1 MPGKYNQLAGQA
13 DCSVCLD
20 DTFTAVTTAVSC
32 ASCPSGR
39 FTAGN
44 GSSSCSPCSAGKK
57 LDSKDN
63 TCAKCDSGRFSEMQN
78 APWCKEC
85 PVGQSLNKTG
95 QASCLPCLPGEFG
108 NEEGLLVCKLCA
120 ENTFSRR
127 SGQMSCQSCGV
138 GEESERG
145 SAKCTK
151 CDAGEA
157 GTPCVKCDEGKFRNT
172 SMEAIDCLNC
182 PIGWMSDEGSSK
194 CSWCGAGTYNDIIG
208 QGCVDCEVGKIRTSS
223 DLPTSCKPCEAGK
236 SLNVTG
242 QASCLPCL
250 PGEFGN
256 EEGRLV
262 CKTCNANTFSSLSG
276 QTSCLSCPIGYIS
289 EDGSTKCQ
297 LCGAGTFGEN
307 CKNCPSGYARQASA
321 KDVKRC
327 QQCQAGETSSIGAS
341 VCSPCELGEF
351 GNAPGNCENCPAG
364 WYNDGKGETVCKPCG
379 IDSYSEKEK
388 ATSNALCTKCSSDRS
403 TGTSN
408 AQISNDACL
417 CKRSEYFQTKDE
429 TCETCPDGGNCS
441 YSIGVTIE
449 QVFPK
454 VGFWRSDPNDTI
466 FTSCSVV
473 YASTSFELAEK
484 RCCPTTGAEAGK
496 CENMTRVST
505 DSWSADEQ
513 CLTGYAGVLCG
524 ACATNFVRIG
534 DNCIHCKGGWDLNL
548 AFIALILFG
557 VVFSLGVLL
566 FLLCSKTVTKSA
578 KEGTKIFGQV
588 KIILMFVQV
597 LGSLPTVM
605 DTAPW

>member
-1 MPGKYNQLAGQA
+1 MAGQA

-108 NEEGLLVCKLCA
+108 NEEGLLVCKLCD
-120 ENTFSRR
+120 ENFFSSS
-127 SGQMSCQSCGV
+127 SGQTSCRPCGEGEQS
-138 GEESERG
+138 EKG

-151 CDAGEA
+151 CDAGNA
-157 GTPCVKCDEGKFRNT
+157 GTPCTPCD
-172 SMEAIDCLNC
+172 
-182 PIGWMSDEGSSK
+182 
-194 CSWCGAGTYNDIIG
+194 
-208 QGCVDCEVGKIRTSS
+208 VGRYRSSS

-307 CKNCPSGYARQASA
+307 CKNCPSGYARQGNV

-379 IDSYSEKEK
+379 IDSYSENKK
-388 ATSNALCTKCSSDRS
+388 ATSNADCTKCSSDRS

-566 FLLCSKTVTKSA
+566 FLLCSKTVTKGA
-578 KEGTKIFGQV
+578 KEGSRIFGQV

-597 LGSLPTVM
+597 LGSLPMVM
-605 DTAPW
+605 DTTPW